1 MENFKKVVNPCQC
14 LVWNQR
20 GTRQYLAHAFAEIE
34 YDKDRCLH
42 IHGVIGPSGNGN
54 CAGSAGQCV
63 DEIRKGSPVGGWTP
77 EMLEKFCDI
86 WDRWHLNDMRP
97 YCQHQKDLGWDKL
110 AGKKVTLY
118 NYHLRAEVFSEQR
131 HLQDRINKLIG
142 KTGTATLTKEEK
154 ELWNLPISK
163 KTWEP
168 LDDSRYEP
176 QKKYDWNNGATEE
189 STLGWLSPEE
199 HPDGILGKP
208 CPVCGYKYGTS
219 WLRED
224 VPEDV
229 LQFLYNLPDTTRES
243 AWV

>member
-14 LVWNQR
+14 MVWNWR
-20 GTRQYLAHAFAEIE
+20 GIGQHLAQAFAEIE
-34 YDKDRCLH
+34 YKDRELTV
-42 IHGVIGPSGNGN
+42 HGVIGPRPSGN
-54 CAGSAGQCV
+54 CDGSCGQCV
-63 DEIRKGSPVGGWTP
+63 DEIREGTPNGDWTV
-77 EMLEKFCDI
+77 EMLKRFCEI
-86 WDRWHLNDMRP
+86 WDEWHLSHARA
-97 YCQHQKDLGWDKL
+97 YCQHQKALGWDKL
-110 AGKKVTLY
+110 AGKRVTLY

-131 HLQDRINKLIG
+131 HLQNRINKLIG

-168 LDDSRYEP
+168 LDDKRYEP
-176 QKKYDWNNGATEE
+176 QKKYNWNNGATEE
-189 STLGWLSPEE
+189 STLGWLNPEE
-199 HPDGILGKP
+199 HPDGILSKP

-219 WLRED
+219 WLKED

-229 LQFLYNLPDTTRES
+229 LQFLYNLPDTTREP

>member
-34 YDKDRCLH
+34 YKDRELTV
-42 IHGVIGPSGNGN
+42 HGVIGPRPSGNCN
-54 CAGSAGQCV
+54 GSCGQCV
-63 DEIRKGSPVGGWTP
+63 DEIREGTPNGDWTV
-77 EMLEKFCDI
+77 EMLKRFCEI
-86 WDRWHLNDMRP
+86 WDEWHLNHVRA
-97 YCQHQKDLGWDKL
+97 YCQHQKALGWDKL
-110 AGKKVTLY
+110 AGKRVTLY

-131 HLQDRINKLIG
+131 HLQNRINKLIG
-142 KTGTATLTKEEK
+142 DTGTATLTKEEK

-199 HPDGILGKP
+199 HPDGILSKP

-219 WLRED
+219 WLKED

-229 LQFLYNLPDTTRES
+229 LQFLYNLPDTTIEP

>member
-1 MENFKKVVNPCQC
+1 MENFRKVVNPCQC
-14 LVWNQR
+14 MVWRSR
-20 GTRQYLAHAFAEIE
+20 GIKKIPILAYAKIE
-34 YDKDRCLH
+34 YTDGKLSIR
-42 IHGVIGPSGNGN
+42 GVVGPRSNGS

-63 DEIRKGSPVGGWTP
+63 DEIREGTPVGGWTP

-86 WDRWHLNDMRP
+86 WDRWHLNDMHP
-97 YCQHQKDLGWDKL
+97 YCQHQKDLGWDSL
-110 AGKKVTLY
+110 ATKKVTLY

-131 HLQDRINKLIG
+131 HLQNRINKLIG
-142 KTGTATLTKEEK
+142 DTGTATLTKEEK
-154 ELWNLPISK
+154 ELWDLPISK

-199 HPDGILGKP
+199 HPDGILCKP

-219 WLRED
+219 WLKED

-229 LQFLYNLPDTTRES
+229 LQFLYNLPDTTREP

>member
-14 LVWNQR
+14 MVWNRR
-20 GTRQYLAHAFAEIE
+20 GIDQHLAQAFAEIE
-34 YDKDRCLH
+34 YKDRELTV
-42 IHGVIGPSGNGN
+42 HGVIGPRPSGN
-54 CAGSAGQCV
+54 CDGSCGQCV
-63 DEIRKGSPVGGWTP
+63 DEIREGTPNGDWTV
-77 EMLEKFCDI
+77 EMLKRFCEI
-86 WDRWHLNDMRP
+86 WDEWHLNHVRA
-97 YCQHQKDLGWDKL
+97 YCQHQKALGWDKL
-110 AGKKVTLY
+110 AGKRVTLY

-131 HLQDRINKLIG
+131 HLQNRINKLIG
-142 KTGTATLTKEEK
+142 ETGTATLTKEEK

-199 HPDGILGKP
+199 HPDGILEKP

-219 WLRED
+219 WLKED

-229 LQFLYNLPDTTRES
+229 LQFLYNLPDTTREP

>member
-14 LVWNQR
+14 MVWNRR
-20 GTRQYLAHAFAEIE
+20 GIDQHLAQAFAEIE
-34 YDKDRCLH
+34 YKDRELTV
-42 IHGVIGPSGNGN
+42 HGVIGPRPSGN
-54 CAGSAGQCV
+54 CDGSCGQCV
-63 DEIRKGSPVGGWTP
+63 DEIREGTPNGDWTV
-77 EMLEKFCDI
+77 EMLKRFCEI
-86 WDRWHLNDMRP
+86 WDEWHLNHMRA
-97 YCQHQKDLGWDKL
+97 YCQHQKALGWDKL
-110 AGKKVTLY
+110 AGKRVTLY

-131 HLQDRINKLIG
+131 HLQNRINKLIG
-142 KTGTATLTKEEK
+142 ETGTATLTKEEK

-199 HPDGILGKP
+199 HPDGILEKP

-219 WLRED
+219 WLKED

-229 LQFLYNLPDTTRES
+229 LQFLYNLPDTTREP

>member
-20 GTRQYLAHAFAEIE
+20 GTGQYLAQAFAEIE
-34 YDKDRCLH
+34 YKDRELTV
-42 IHGVIGPSGNGN
+42 HGVIGPRPSGN
-54 CAGSAGQCV
+54 CDGSCGQCV
-63 DEIRKGSPVGGWTP
+63 DEIREGTPNGDWTV
-77 EMLEKFCDI
+77 EMLKRFCEI
-86 WDRWHLNDMRP
+86 WDEWHLNHVRA
-97 YCQHQKDLGWDKL
+97 YCQHQKALGWDKL
-110 AGKKVTLY
+110 AGKRVTLY

-131 HLQDRINKLIG
+131 HLQNRINKLIG
-142 KTGTATLTKEEK
+142 ETGTATLTKEEK

-163 KTWEP
+163 KTWKP
-168 LDDSRYEP
+168 LDDHRYEP
-176 QKKYDWNNGATEE
+176 QKKYSWNNGATEE

-219 WLRED
+219 WLKED

-229 LQFLYNLPDTTRES
+229 LQFLYNLPDTTREP

>member
-20 GTRQYLAHAFAEIE
+20 GMGQHLVQAFAEIE
-34 YDKDRCLH
+34 YKDGKLSIC
-42 IHGVIGPSGNGN
+42 GVIGPHSNGN
-54 CAGSAGQCV
+54 ADGGCGQCIS
-63 DEIRKGSPVGGWTP
+63 EIRSGEPNKNWTAKV
-77 EMLEKFCDI
+77 LQKFCDI
-86 WDRWHLNDMRP
+86 WYRWHLNDMRP

-131 HLQDRINKLIG
+131 HLQNRINKLIG

-176 QKKYDWNNGATEE
+176 QKKYHWNEGPTEKKA
-189 STLGWLSPEE
+189 LGWLSPEE

-219 WLRED
+219 WLKED

-229 LQFLYNLPDTTRES
+229 LQFLYNLPDTTREP

>member
-1 MENFKKVVNPCQC
+1 MENFRKVVNPCQC
-14 LVWNQR
+14 LVWVSR
-20 GTRQYLAHAFAEIE
+20 GIKKILIPAYAKIE
-34 YDKDRCLH
+34 YTDGKLSIR
-42 IHGVIGPSGNGN
+42 GVVGPRSNGS

-63 DEIRKGSPVGGWTP
+63 DEIREGTPVGGWTP

-86 WDRWHLNDMRP
+86 WYRWHLNDMRP

-131 HLQDRINKLIG
+131 HLQNRINKLIG
-142 KTGTATLTKEEK
+142 DTGTATLTKEEK

-168 LDDSRYEP
+168 LDDQRYEP

-199 HPDGILGKP
+199 HPDGILEKP

-219 WLRED
+219 WLKED

-229 LQFLYNLPDTTRES
+229 LQFLYNLPDTTREP